1 MAEYDEDNDFSKDG
15 YVQATYDD
23 IKPGAMVSRFSY
35 SNDDYS
41 NYEVKEIIPIE
52 ATTSRPNPKN
62 NRFRFKIMFKD
73 NNETQV
79 CIKNTDT
86 GLVSICLLNGEHPL
100 LIKSL
105 GNVGGR
111 GRRRKKQRTKQRTK
125 QIKKQIK
132 KQRTKQIKK
141 QRTKQR
147 TKRSTKRS
155 RKNSNRYSRSNK

>member
-15 YVQATYDD
+15 YVQVTYDD
-23 IKPGAMVSRFSY
+23 IKPGVMVSRFSY

-52 ATTSRPNPKN
+52 GTTSRPNPKN
-62 NRFRFKIMFKD
+62 NRFRFKIMFNN
-73 NNETQV
+73 NNEPQV

-111 GRRRKKQRTKQRTK
+111 GRRRKKQRTKRRNK
-125 QIKKQIK
+125 RKN
-132 KQRTKQIKK
+132 
-141 QRTKQR
+141 
-147 TKRSTKRS
+147 KRSTKRG
-155 RKNSNRYSRSNK
+155 RKNCNRYSRSKK